1 MKKPREASCDDDQTF
16 DNQPPSGESTPSK
29 KKRGRPRKTTRES
42 TSSAGMGADD
52 DSSQNIDI
60 KDELEISDDDV
71 DMDTSGGG
79 GGGGMEEEALHPEM
93 EEVQEGNEW
102 LDVDDTAAH
111 GGFTPFPMGNPNPIN
126 PALLA
131 SIRVAEETV
140 VDEDYDPTDFLQNLG
155 KPQVYHTQ
163 PDAEEEPQQVQKVTK
178 N

>member
-1 MKKPREASCDDDQTF
+1 
-16 DNQPPSGESTPSK
+16 
-29 KKRGRPRKTTRES
+29 
-42 TSSAGMGADD
+42 MGADD

-71 DMDTSGGG
+71 DMDTSGG

-163 PDAEEEPQQVQKVTK
+163 PDAEEEQQHVQKVTK